1 MSQKIS
7 PSTAALLIIP
17 PMLWAG
23 NAVVGRLVI
32 DVIPPVMLNFLRWAI
47 VFVLI
52 LPLGAG
58 IFRRNSGIW
67 RAWRRFSVL
76 GLLGI
81 GLYNTLQ
88 YLALHSSTPINV
100 TLVAASLPI
109 WMLLIGRIFF
119 ATKVSRRQWL
129 GASVS
134 ILGVFVV
141 LSHGQWAKLMSL
153 HWVVGDLLILLATL
167 CWAFYSWLLSSGQET
182 HAIRSH
188 WAHFLLAQVSFGLVW
203 SGLMTGAEWWLIAPQ
218 ITWSGPLVAA
228 LLYVAVGP
236 SIIAFRCWTVGV
248 QRVGPNVAA
257 FFTNLTPLFAALL
270 SLLLLGETPHLY
282 HGAAFLLILGGIVLS
297 SKHPA

>member
-1 MSQKIS
+1 MNQKIS
-7 PSTAALLIIP
+7 PATAALLIIP
-17 PMLWAG
+17 PFLWAG
-23 NAVVGRLVI
+23 NAVVGRLVM
-32 DVIPPVMLNFLRWAI
+32 DVVPPVTLNFLRWAI
-47 VFVLI
+47 VFLLI
-52 LPLGAG
+52 LPLGASV
-58 IFRRNSGIW
+58 FRRDSAFWG
-67 RAWRRFSVL
+67 AWRRFSLL

-109 WMLLIGRIFF
+109 CMLLIGRVFF
-119 ATKVSRRQWL
+119 AAMVSRRQWL

-134 ILGVFVV
+134 ILGVLVV
-141 LSHGQWAKLMSL
+141 LSHGQWAKLMAF
-153 HWVVGDLLILLATL
+153 HWVAGDLFILLGTL
-167 CWAFYSWLLSSGQET
+167 CWAFYSWLLSSNQDPQ
-182 HAIRSH
+182 AIRHH
-188 WAHFLLAQVSFGLVW
+188 WAQFLLAQVSVGLVW
-203 SGLMTGAEWWLIAPQ
+203 SGLMTGAEWWLIAPH
-218 ITWSGPLVAA
+218 ISWSWSLVAA

-270 SLLLLGETPHLY
+270 SSMLLGETPHLY

-297 SKHPA
+297 SKR